1 MSGSWVLDV
10 YAALA
15 CLEYPEP
22 RVLETDAQRQAWVR
36 RVNKLKFPIELIC
49 SEDSVRG
56 YQDRSK
62 TIACVVRARWNR
74 IFSLSLFMEHFETCQ
89 REITSL
95 VLKHGRL
102 LNQALENN
110 SDLKSQQPFEL
121 SFCPVVLTVSR
132 RPTRSRLSALQA
144 HLLCRMHPKVLG
156 PLSDV
161 CLSPL

>member
-62 TIACVVRARWNR
+62 TIACVVR
-74 IFSLSLFMEHFETCQ
+74 F
-89 REITSL
+89 
-95 VLKHGRL
+95 
-102 LNQALENN
+102 
-110 SDLKSQQPFEL
+110 
-121 SFCPVVLTVSR
+121 
-132 RPTRSRLSALQA
+132 RSVPWC
-144 HLLCRMHPKVLG
+144 LLCRGDPQD
-156 PLSDV
+156 PV
-161 CLSPL
+161 CLPCKHIFCAACIQKCLVPCQMYVCPHCKQAVDDFTPAVPSEDLRRQ